1 MGFLIEN
8 NKQIFNNI
16 KKSLRLSQYIQT
28 PPLGEAG
35 WGSSMIKKEDVYQI
49 GKLTKAH
56 GLNGEMNFQFTD
68 DVWDRVESEYLI
80 CEVDGILVPFF
91 LEEYRFRSEST
102 ALVKFEDLESADAVR
117 FLVNSEVF
125 LEKKYQEE
133 LGEDEVSLN
142 YFIGFKMIDGDD
154 NKEIGEIVDID
165 DNTENWLFIVER
177 PDGEEVMIPAH
188 EEFIAEI
195 KQEEKVMVMDLPIG
209 LLEL

>member
-1 MGFLIEN
+1 
-8 NKQIFNNI
+8 
-16 KKSLRLSQYIQT
+16 
-28 PPLGEAG
+28 
-35 WGSSMIKKEDVYQI
+35 MIRKEDVYQI

-68 DVWDRVESEYLI
+68 DVWDRVESDYLI

-91 LEEYRFRSEST
+91 LEEYRFRSDST
-102 ALVKFEDLESADAVR
+102 ALVKFEDLESAEAVR

-133 LGEDEVSLN
+133 LDEDEVSLN
-142 YFIGFKMIDGDD
+142 YFIGFKMVEDD
-154 NKEIGEIVDID
+154 TEIGTIIDID

-177 PDGEEVMIPAH
+177 PNGDEMMIPAH

-195 KQEEKVMVMDLPIG
+195 KQEEKTMVMDLPLG